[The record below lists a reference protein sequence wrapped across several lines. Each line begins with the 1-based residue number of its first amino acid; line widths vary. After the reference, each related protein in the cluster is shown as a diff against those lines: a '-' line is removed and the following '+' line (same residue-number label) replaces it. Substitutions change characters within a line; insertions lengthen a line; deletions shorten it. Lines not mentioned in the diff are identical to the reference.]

1 MLMTIFFWCVCI
13 SHPKH
18 QNTSS
23 NLIRSTEIGQV
34 FYYPACG
41 HEDLVVQQL
50 REQAGAFLK

>member
-1 MLMTIFFWCVCI
+1 MLMTVFFGVCVFPI
-13 SHPKH
+13 